1 MAVAEIAYVL
11 KHVEYKAG
19 SNIPW
24 SIRQMAVYQNF
35 NGATKTTS
43 NILIQTSQNVQKQVF
58 KLVQEGTMAVF
69 PDHWKNVHEIH
80 LSSLSNNWIDYVK
93 FLESKISD
101 IVSLS
106 EGTYIE
112 LVTDFGVGRCG
123 TICEKRYP
131 WPGDLRHTAAAQ
143 QIQRYHD
150 QDVFHSSD
158 EH

>member
-1 MAVAEIAYVL
+1 MAVLETAYVL

-35 NGATKTTS
+35 NCATKTSS

-80 LSSLSNNWIDYVK
+80 LSALSNSWIDYIK
-93 FLESKISD
+93 LLESKISD

-106 EGTYIE
+106 EGMHIE
-112 LVTDFGVGRCG
+112 LVTNFGVGRCDA
-123 TICEKRYP
+123 ICQKRYP
-131 WPGDLRHTAAAQ
+131 
-143 QIQRYHD
+143 
-150 QDVFHSSD
+150 
-158 EH
+158 